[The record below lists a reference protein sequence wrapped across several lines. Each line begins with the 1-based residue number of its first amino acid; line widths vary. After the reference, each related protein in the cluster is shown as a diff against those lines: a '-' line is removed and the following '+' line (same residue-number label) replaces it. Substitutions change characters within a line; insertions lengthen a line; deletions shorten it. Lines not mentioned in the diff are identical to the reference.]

1 MAYLLSDTSRLELLR
16 NVLRSPV
23 TLLREQ
29 FVETCRH
36 IKERQLEPL
45 PAPEDMKAVGEPPGE
60 E

>member
-1 MAYLLSDTSRLELLR
+1 
-16 NVLRSPV
+16 
-23 TLLREQ
+23 LREQ

-45 PAPEDMKAVGEPPGE
+45 PVPEDMKAVGESPGE

>member
-1 MAYLLSDTSRLELLR
+1 
-16 NVLRSPV
+16 
-23 TLLREQ
+23 LREQ